1 MLSIAQSK
9 IKNVLHFS
17 MSNIVPLYGT
27 FENPPPIDPF
37 TSIFQF
43 ITSSTFI
50 IASFV
55 LGFILFLISNKKIF
69 IYLPL
74 IILFLIFCLK
84 IIFPFS

>member
-1 MLSIAQSK
+1 MLY
-9 IKNVLHFS
+9 FS
-17 MSNIVPLYGT
+17 MNNIVPLYGT
-27 FENPPPIDPF
+27 FENPPPLNLFI
-37 TSIFQF
+37 SIFQF

-84 IIFPFS
+84 FIFPFN